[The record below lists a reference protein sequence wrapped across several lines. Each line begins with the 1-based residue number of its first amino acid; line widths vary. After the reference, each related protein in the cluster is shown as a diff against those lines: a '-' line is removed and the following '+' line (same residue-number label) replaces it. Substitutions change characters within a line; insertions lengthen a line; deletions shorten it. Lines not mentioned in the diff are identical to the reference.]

1 MIQTRLVQMNELV
14 KETFEVDVLLGFR
27 FSHHNFQF
35 IFLAGQLIILNKF
48 SFLYDN
54 RFIILDIFKALE
66 TRIQMC
72 WIASTCILPAKI
84 FFNIFLMMI
93 NSTKIKVLD

>member
-72 WIASTCILPAKI
+72 WIVSTRILLDET
-84 FFNIFLMMI
+84 FL
-93 NSTKIKVLD
+93 TCFQ